1 MDPQVDVE
9 LDALRGLDS
18 CLLSDA
24 LESIGAFGG
33 VGGIAPVWPCGRIIG
48 RAVTVRLRRL
58 QPGVTVVF
66 GHPVENRRFVAVVL
80 HQVPGQ
86 AAPLDYDGQ
95 IAAARALVTQDP
107 ARVAQLVKT
116 WVGDD
121 E

>member
-1 MDPQVDVE
+1 VTPMPMAAVAGP
-9 LDALRGLDS
+9 ALAAAADGS
-18 CLLSDA
+18 
-24 LESIGAFGG
+24 
-33 VGGIAPVWPCGRIIG
+33 V
-48 RAVTVRLRRL
+48 
-58 QPGVTVVF
+58 
-66 GHPVENRRFVAVVL
+66 
-80 HQVPGQ
+80 